1 MNPPG
6 RIAVAVGDES
16 FLRMWAYWSYFVY
29 FGVFD
34 NLIIVIA
41 FKARALARMLYIG
54 MAGE

>member
-16 FLRMWAYWSYFVY
+16 FLRVWADWSYFVY
-29 FGVFD
+29 LGVFD

-41 FKARALARMLYIG
+41 AKEKPLAQML
-54 MAGE
+54 